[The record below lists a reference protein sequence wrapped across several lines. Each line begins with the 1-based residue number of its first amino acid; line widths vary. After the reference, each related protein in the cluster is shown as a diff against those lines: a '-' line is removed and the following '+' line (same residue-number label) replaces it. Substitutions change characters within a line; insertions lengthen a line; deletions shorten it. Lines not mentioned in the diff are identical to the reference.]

1 MCTVDGSTANGES
14 MDSFEGRVVVVTG
27 GGSGIGRATVLAFAR
42 AGAHVVIADRV
53 AARVEEVAEEA
64 RSLGVDALALPTDVA
79 SDDAMVALRDGT
91 LDRFGRVDVV
101 MNNVGIIT
109 IGRPE
114 TIPLEEWRHAIEVN
128 LLGVVRS
135 IRLFVPVLIEQGEGH
150 MVNTASTAG
159 LFAYAYER
167 LPYTATKSA
176 IVGVSEALAL
186 YLRPQGIG
194 VSVLCPGPVSTNIA
208 GDIRFHDDVPINAPA
223 GLPLMEA
230 EPVGEL
236 VVDAVRENRFLVLT
250 HPDETHEILVR
261 RAADPEAFVAAQAAS
276 VTVPDA

>member
-1 MCTVDGSTANGES
+1 MNRVERTAVDEFGGRTV
-14 MDSFEGRVVVVTG
+14 MVTG

-42 AGAHVVIADRV
+42 AGANVVVADRV
-53 AARVEEVAEEA
+53 ADRVDEVVEEA
-64 RSLGVDALALPTDVA
+64 RALGVDALGVPTDVGR
-79 SDDAMVALRDGT
+79 DDDMVALRDRT

-114 TIPLEEWRHAIEVN
+114 TIPMEEWRHAIDVN
-128 LLGVVRS
+128 LLSVVRS
-135 IRLFVPVLIEQGEGH
+135 IQQFVPLLLEQGEGH
-150 MVNTASTAG
+150 VVNTASTAG

-176 IVGVSEALAL
+176 IVGMSEALAL
-186 YLRPQGIG
+186 YLRPQGVG
-194 VSVLCPGPVSTNIA
+194 VSVLCPGPVSTNIG
-208 GDIRFHDDVPINAPA
+208 GDIRFHDQVPINSPA
-223 GLPLMEA
+223 GLQLMEA
-230 EPVGEL
+230 EPVGQL

-261 RAADPEAFVAAQAAS
+261 RATDPEAFVAAQAAS

>member
-1 MCTVDGSTANGES
+1 MRPFSPS
-14 MDSFEGRVVVVTG
+14 
-27 GGSGIGRATVLAFAR
+27 R
-42 AGAHVVIADRV
+42 AGAHVVVADHV
-53 AARVEEVAEEA
+53 DARVEAVAAEA
-64 RSLGVDALALPTDVA
+64 RALGVDALALRTNVA
-79 SDDAMVALRDGT
+79 SDDDMTALRDRT
-91 LDRFGRVDVV
+91 LERFGRVDVV

-114 TIPLEEWRHAIEVN
+114 TIPLDEWRHAIDVN
-128 LLGVVRS
+128 LLSVVRS
-135 IRLFVPVLIEQGEGH
+135 IQLFVPGLLERGEGH
-150 MVNTASTAG
+150 VVNTASTAG

-176 IVGVSEALAL
+176 IVGLSEALAL

-208 GDIRFHDDVPINAPA
+208 GDIRFHDDVPINSPK
-223 GLPLMEA
+223 GLELMEP

-250 HPDETHEILVR
+250 HPGPTHDILVR
-261 RAADPEAFVAAQAAS
+261 RAADPDAFVDAQIAAMTTPPGQ
-276 VTVPDA
+276 